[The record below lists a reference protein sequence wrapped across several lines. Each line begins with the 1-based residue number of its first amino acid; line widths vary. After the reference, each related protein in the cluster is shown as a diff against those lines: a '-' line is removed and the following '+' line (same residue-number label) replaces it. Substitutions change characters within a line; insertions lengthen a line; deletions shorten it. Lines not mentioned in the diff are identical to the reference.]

1 MDDLLLLDLRAPE
14 ALCPEVPPNT
24 SHLVV
29 RPEIKVVNALKC
41 TFLNY
46 FHFIK
51 QKEINTIN
59 IHHFSFLKHFY
70 PSIKGDKNIF
80 LSKRKSKGVMGAFS
94 SHKFNSYK
102 VWTPWADALAP
113 E

>member
-1 MDDLLLLDLRAPE
+1 MGPASAQLKYDWFFEGRTIRNELMDDLLLLDLRAPE

-46 FHFIK
+46 FHFI
-51 QKEINTIN
+51 
-59 IHHFSFLKHFY
+59 Y
-70 PSIKGDKNIF
+70 
-80 LSKRKSKGVMGAFS
+80 
-94 SHKFNSYK
+94 
-102 VWTPWADALAP
+102 
-113 E
+113 